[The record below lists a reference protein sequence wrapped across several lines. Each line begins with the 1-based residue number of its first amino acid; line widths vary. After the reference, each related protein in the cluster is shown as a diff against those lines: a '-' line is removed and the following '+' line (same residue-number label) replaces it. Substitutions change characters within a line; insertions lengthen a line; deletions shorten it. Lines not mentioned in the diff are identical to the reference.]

1 MTAAQLELITAAVD
15 GELSATE
22 QRAFRALLASSAEA
36 RELFGRLKADSL
48 RVAALPRVAPPADL
62 QAKIMARLG
71 ATTPAP
77 ASRPKTQKSPAAA
90 PVTEPARKL
99 VPAHAH
105 SPAPR
110 RTARWVPAAL
120 AASVLLCITAASFAF
135 FQGTGPK
142 NQIAKNSWANILP
155 SGPEN
160 THGVPSPTGPNP
172 NPDRERPDPA
182 FVARADVSPVPPV
195 PNPREVPAP
204 EIATAPAPRA
214 VNPDFIGSPF
224 RLTLPPFE
232 RVEIRV
238 PFLRPAADLGR
249 EDIAQELTDEL
260 RRDPARLDLFVRDT
274 ARGVEVFQ
282 NAAKAAGLAVHVD
295 AATLEK
301 LKKKQAHSVVIYTES
316 LSAAELAALFAKL
329 SAEDAKYSPR
339 VCDSLHANAVARAD
353 ELELKAVL
361 GLDVGLYKRPTPATG
376 QGAERVPSGKSVT
389 AGTIDQVVQ
398 SVSGG
403 SPSASAKGPDKHAV
417 LLTWQT
423 AHPNL
428 ARTNPAAS
436 AELKQYLQKRGARPA
451 NAVPAVIVIRPVG

>member
-48 RVAALPRVAPPADL
+48 RVAALPRVAPPVDL
-62 QAKIMARLG
+62 QARIMARIA

-77 ASRPKTQKSPAAA
+77 ASRPKTQEPPAAA
-90 PVTEPARKL
+90 PATEPARKL
-99 VPAHAH
+99 VPAHAY

-110 RTARWVPAAL
+110 RTGRWVPAAL

-135 FQGTGPK
+135 FRGAGPK
-142 NQIAKNSWANILP
+142 NQISKGAWANVLP
-155 SGPEN
+155 YSPEN
-160 THGVPSPTGPNP
+160 TSAVPSPTGPT
-172 NPDRERPDPA
+172 PDRERPDPA
-182 FVARADVSPVPPV
+182 SVARADVSPVPPV
-195 PNPREVPAP
+195 PNPREAPAP
-204 EIATAPAPRA
+204 EVATAPAPRT

-232 RVEIRV
+232 RVEIRI

-260 RRDPARLDLFVRDT
+260 RRDPTRLDLFVRDT

-282 NAAKAAGLAVHVD
+282 NTAKAAGLAVHVD
-295 AATLEK
+295 AATLDK

-329 SAEDAKYSPR
+329 SAEDSKYSPR
-339 VCDSLHANAVARAD
+339 VCDSLHANAVVRSD
-353 ELELKAVL
+353 ELELKAIL
-361 GLDVGLYKRPTPATG
+361 GLDVGLYKRPSAGVG
-376 QGAERVPSGKSVT
+376 QGGDRVPPGKSVN

-398 SVSGG
+398 SVSGV

-428 ARTNPAAS
+428 ARTNPASS

-451 NAVPAVIVIRPVG
+451 NAVPALIVIRPVG